1 MINKQSIYY
10 WFFFPLLALLSAG
23 SLTSCIYDS
32 VLEETDMS
40 GKSTLSITMRG
51 ITTTDPS
58 TTGGSYDDYVKTLR
72 IIGFDANG
80 SVVCNQLFDYDEST
94 TEIPDFI
101 VQGIGEDAQINITQA
116 LEDAFQGGVCDF
128 YFIANEDGYSVY
140 TNGQVGEN
148 LSSFL
153 GTIGNLEQ
161 EPKKDV
167 LDKCVIATPTQTQIA
182 TLGSSPILMTTS
194 VRSTLKPGDNTINNI
209 ELVRCFAKVQL
220 KIVNKSGGKV
230 SVGDPKLVGTYPD
243 SYSLWDGSSSEN
255 WKENDTPYE
264 ISLSLSE
271 STITEEMQTYPL
283 YTSQEIYFPER
294 LLGEGNNEESNAMKF
309 SFTLNGKSYT
319 PAIANSEGTDFNI
332 RRNTHYTV
340 TATLNS
346 TPVVITFNIEVIPWT
361 EVEVDVPPFE

>member
-1 MINKQSIYY
+1 
-10 WFFFPLLALLSAG
+10 
-23 SLTSCIYDS
+23 
-32 VLEETDMS
+32 MS

-51 ITTTDPS
+51 ITTTDPGPS
-58 TTGGSYDDYVKTLR
+58 GSYDDYVETLR
-72 IIGFDANG
+72 IIGFDASG

-94 TEIPDFI
+94 TEIPNFT
-101 VQGIGEDAQINITQA
+101 VQGTGEDAQINITQTMK
-116 LEDAFQGGVCDF
+116 DAFQGGVCDF

-167 LDKCVIATPTQTQIA
+167 LDKCVIATPTEIT

-220 KIVNKSGGKV
+220 KIIDKTGSATVEGN
-230 SVGDPKLVGTYPD
+230 SVLTGTCPD
-243 SYSLWDGSSSEN
+243 SYSLWDGSTTGNWRSSDDNKVDIPLVLEKGN
-255 WKENDTPYE
+255 IEVDG
-264 ISLSLSE
+264 
-271 STITEEMQTYPL
+271 QTYSL
-283 YTSQEIYFPER
+283 HTSQEIYFPER
-294 LLGEGNNEESNAMKF
+294 LFDEGDNNKGANAMKF
-309 SFTLNGKSYT
+309 SFTLNGKLYE

-340 TATLNS
+340 IATLKKKE
-346 TPVVITFNIEVIPWT
+346 TVTFNVMVNAWGEKT
-361 EVEVDVPPFE
+361 MDVPAFE

>member
-58 TTGGSYDDYVKTLR
+58 TSGGSYDDYVKTLR
-72 IIGFDANG
+72 VIGFDASG
-80 SVVCNQLFDYDEST
+80 SVVCNELHEGT
-94 TEIPDFI
+94 DFTI
-101 VQGIGEDAQINITQA
+101 INDALNITQTMK
-116 LEDAFQGGVCDF
+116 DAFQGGVCDF
-128 YFIANEDGYSVY
+128 YFIANEDEYSVDNSQEDLS
-140 TNGQVGEN
+140 TS
-148 LSSFL
+148 LSS
-153 GTIGNLEQ
+153 ISSKSELE
-161 EPKKDV
+161 DCM
-167 LDKCVIATPTQTQIA
+167 LATPGDLE
-182 TLGSSPILMTTS
+182 TLGSSPILMTTF

-220 KIVNKSGGKV
+220 KIVNKSGGEV
-230 SVGDPKLVGTYPD
+230 SVEDPKLVGTYPD

-294 LLGEGNNEESNAMKF
+294 LFDAGDNKDGNAMKF
-309 SFTLNGKSYT
+309 SFRLNNT
-319 PAIANSEGTDFNI
+319 PYEVEIADATGHDFNI

-340 TATLNS
+340 IATLKKKE
-346 TPVVITFNIEVIPWT
+346 TVIFNVMVNTWYGKIM
-361 EVEVDVPPFE
+361 DVPAFE